1 MAEQLQFSGT
11 SREELYSSLLPQ
23 LKQLVHDEKD
33 LVAILSNVAATLKQ
47 YFQFFWVGFYIVK
60 DEQLVL
66 GPFQGDIACFRIDLG
81 KGVCGTAWKTKEVQV
96 VPNVEDF
103 PGHIACS
110 TASKSEIVVPI
121 YSSESKDQVVAVL
134 DIDSDCLNDFNAVDA
149 YYLTELT
156 EWLSTYF

>member
-1 MAEQLQFSGT
+1 MAEQLQISGT

-23 LKQLVHDEKD
+23 LKQLVYEEKD
-33 LVAILSNVAATLKQ
+33 VVAILSNVAAAIKQ
-47 YFQFFWVGFYIVK
+47 SFHFFWVGFYLVK
-60 DEQLVL
+60 NEQLVL

-81 KGVCGTAWKTKEVQV
+81 KGVCGTAWKMQEVQV

-110 TASKSEIVVPI
+110 IASKSEIVVPI
-121 YSSESKDQVVAVL
+121 YSSENKELVIAVL

>member
-1 MAEQLQFSGT
+1 MAEQLQISGT

-23 LKQLVHDEKD
+23 LKQLVYDEKD
-33 LVAILSNVAATLKQ
+33 LVAILSNVAAAIKQ
-47 YFQFFWVGFYIVK
+47 HFQFFWVGFYLVN

-66 GPFQGDIACFRIDLG
+66 GPFQGDIACFRIDFG

-96 VPNVEDF
+96 VANVEDF

-110 TASKSEIVVPI
+110 TSSKSEIVVPI

>member
-1 MAEQLQFSGT
+1 MAEQLHISGT
-11 SREELYSSLLPQ
+11 SREERYASFLPQ
-23 LKQLVHDEKD
+23 LKQLVYDEKD
-33 LVAILSNVAATLKQ
+33 LVAILSNVAAAIKQ
-47 YFQFFWVGFYIVK
+47 HFQFFWVGFYLVK

-81 KGVCGTAWKTKEVQV
+81 KGVCGTAWKMQEVQV

>member
-1 MAEQLQFSGT
+1 MAEQLQISGT

-23 LKQLVHDEKD
+23 LKQMVYDEKD
-33 LVAILSNVAATLKQ
+33 LVAILSNVGAAIKQ
-47 YFQFFWVGFYIVK
+47 SFHFFWVGFYLVK
-60 DEQLVL
+60 NEQLVL

-81 KGVCGTAWKTKEVQV
+81 KGVCGTAWKKQEVQV

-121 YSSESKDQVVAVL
+121 YSSENKELVVAVL